1 MRNKELIKD
10 ISDECKKRGQNY
22 SVFYHERWFKM
33 IRNTIYSFN
42 EGKCEKELLV
52 LTGPRRVGKS
62 TILFRILD
70 EFKDSACY
78 INIED
83 SDVRDL
89 FNTGY
94 SLKDLVI
101 TLYKETKRD
110 IFLLDEITAL
120 KNGWADAVK
129 ELWDYMEKN
138 SIKIFLIIT
147 GSVGILLSNNY
158 SVIAG
163 RNGYCKSGNHILTN
177 PLIVLP
183 KKFAEIIP
191 SSFYRRGILPLKT
204 DERIEYLIRLAQGD
218 EKIIRKLNEALRF
231 PVRNSINFGTSLKDD
246 LNHYLNHYMQFGGF
260 PQILNIITSPSE
272 DPLEDVSK
280 IAQDI
285 LNSIHKDA
293 PLIGDEYEKA
303 HTEKFLEAYARTAN
317 MSAMVDITKLERE
330 LKIQLNLSKNKT
342 PKNLLTDLMSFFVDS
357 HILVKANSYTKPT
370 IVKFFLN
377 DPALFW
383 GLYYKKRI
391 KEVTRVER
399 GLLLE
404 HVVCSHISRLG
415 RDFQLEFYND
425 GEKDIDC
432 IFELKG
438 NKLLVQVKMSDRE
451 INKDLTNASEVIES
465 LRTEEQQQGQT
476 MRENY
481 YAIAVVHN
489 ADSIIKTQDGTIIPA
504 ALFLSLI

>member
-1 MRNKELIKD
+1 
-10 ISDECKKRGQNY
+10 
-22 SVFYHERWFKM
+22 M

-70 EFKDSACY
+70 EFKDSSCY

-83 SDVRDL
+83 SNVRNL

-101 TLYKETKRD
+101 TLYKETKRN
-110 IFLLDEITAL
+110 IFLLDEITKL
-120 KNGWADAVK
+120 KNEWADAVK

-163 RNGYCKSGNHILTN
+163 RSGYCKSGNHILTN

-191 SSFYRRGILPLKT
+191 YSFYRRGILPLKT
-204 DERIEYLIRLAQGD
+204 DERIEYLIKLAQGD
-218 EKIIRKLNEALRF
+218 EKIIRKLNEVLRSF
-231 PVRNSINFGTSLKDD
+231 VLNSINYGTFSKILKDRLD
-246 LNHYLNHYMQFGGF
+246 HYMQFGGF

-330 LKIQLNLSKNKT
+330 LKIQLNLSENKT

-370 IVKFFLN
+370 IVKLFLN

-391 KEVTRVER
+391 KKVTRVEQ

-404 HVVCSHISRLG
+404 HIVCSHISRLG
-415 RDFQLEFYND
+415 QNFQLEFYND

-481 YAIAVVHN
+481 YAIAAVHD

>member
-1 MRNKELIKD
+1 MLHNKELIKK
-10 ISDECKKRGQNY
+10 ISDECKNHGQSY
-22 SVFYHERWFKM
+22 SDFYHTRWFRM
-33 IRNTIYSFN
+33 IRNTINSFN
-42 EGKCEKELLV
+42 EGECEKELLV

-62 TILFRILD
+62 TILFKILD

-78 INIED
+78 INAEN
-83 SDVRDL
+83 SEVRNL
-89 FNTGY
+89 FNNGY

-101 TLYKETKRD
+101 TLYKETKRN

-120 KNGWADAVK
+120 KNVWDEAVK

-147 GSVGILLSNNY
+147 GSVGILISNNY
-158 SVIAG
+158 STIAG
-163 RNGYCKSGNHILTN
+163 RSGYCKSGKHVLTN
-177 PLIVLP
+177 PLIILP
-183 KKFAEIIP
+183 KKFAERIP
-191 SSFYRRGILPLKT
+191 DYFYRQGPLPLKT
-204 DERIEYLIRLAQGD
+204 DERIEYLIKLAQGD
-218 EKIIRKLNEALRF
+218 EKIIKVLDSRG
-231 PVRNSINFGTSLKDD
+231 RNSYLKDLLD
-246 LNHYLNHYMQFGGF
+246 NYIGVGGF
-260 PQILNIITSPSE
+260 PPILNTTLSTE

-293 PLIGDEYEKA
+293 PLIEFSKMYTK
-303 HTEKFLEAYARTAN
+303 KFLEAYVIAAN

-330 LKIQLNLSKNKT
+330 LKTQLNLSNNKT
-342 PKNLLTDLMSFFVDS
+342 PLNLLSELISFFVDS
-357 HILVKANSYTKPT
+357 HILVKANSYKSSTT
-370 IVKFFLN
+370 VKLFLN

-391 KEVTRVER
+391 DKVTRVEE

-404 HVVCSHISRLG
+404 HIVCSHISRLD
-415 RDFQLEFYND
+415 RNIQLEFYND
-425 GEKDIDC
+425 GKIDIDC

-438 NKLLVQVKMSDRE
+438 NKLLVQVEMSDRDT
-451 INKDLTNASEVIES
+451 NKDLKNALEVINL
-465 LRTEEQQQGQT
+465 LRNQEQQQGQT

-481 YAIAVVHN
+481 YAISVIHD
-489 ADSIIKTQDGTIIPA
+489 ADSISKTQDGIIIPA

>member
-1 MRNKELIKD
+1 LRNKELIKD
-10 ISDECKKRGQNY
+10 ISYECKKHEENY

-42 EGKCEKELLV
+42 KGKCEKELLV

-78 INIED
+78 INVED
-83 SDVRDL
+83 SDVRNL

-101 TLYKETKRD
+101 TLYKETKRN
-110 IFLLDEITAL
+110 IFLLDEITKL
-120 KNGWADAVK
+120 KNEWADAVK

-163 RNGYCKSGNHILTN
+163 RSGYCKSGNHILTN
-177 PLIVLP
+177 PLIILP
-183 KKFAEIIP
+183 KKFAERIP
-191 SSFYRRGILPLKT
+191 HSYYTRGILPLKT
-204 DERIEYLIRLAQGD
+204 DERIEYLIKLAQGD
-218 EKIIRKLNEALRF
+218 EKIIRKLNEVLHS
-231 PVRNSINFGTSLKDD
+231 PVRNSINFGTSLKDA
-246 LNHYLNHYMQFGGF
+246 LKHYMQFGGF
-260 PQILNIITSPSE
+260 PQILNIITFPSE

-293 PLIGDEYEKA
+293 PLIGYKKV
-303 HTEKFLEAYARTAN
+303 HTEKFLEAYARTAD

-330 LKIQLNLSKNKT
+330 LKMQLNLSENKT

-370 IVKFFLN
+370 IVKLFLN

-391 KEVTRVER
+391 NEVTKVEE

-404 HVVCSHISRLG
+404 HIVCSHISRLG
-415 RDFQLEFYND
+415 QNFQLEFYND
-425 GEKDIDC
+425 GKIDIDC

-438 NKLLVQVKMSDRE
+438 NKLLVQVKMSDKE

-481 YAIAVVHN
+481 YAIAVVHD
-489 ADSIIKTQDGTIIPA
+489 ADSIIKTKDGTIIPA
-504 ALFLSLI
+504 AFFLSLI

>member
-1 MRNKELIKD
+1 MRNKELIKK
-10 ISDECKKRGQNY
+10 ISDECEKRGQNY
-22 SVFYHERWFKM
+22 SVFYHIRWFKM

-70 EFKDSACY
+70 EFKDSSCY

-83 SDVRDL
+83 SNVRNL

-101 TLYKETKRD
+101 TLYKETKRN
-110 IFLLDEITAL
+110 IFLLDEITKL
-120 KNGWADAVK
+120 KNEWADAVK

-163 RNGYCKSGNHILTN
+163 RSGYCKSGKHILTN
-177 PLIVLP
+177 PLIILP
-183 KKFAEIIP
+183 KKFADRIP
-191 SSFYRRGILPLKT
+191 PSYYRPGILPLKT

-218 EKIIRKLNEALRF
+218 EKIIRKLNEALRS
-231 PVRNSINFGTSLKDD
+231 PVRNSINFGTSLKDA

-293 PLIGDEYEKA
+293 PLIGYRKV

-330 LKIQLNLSKNKT
+330 LKIQLNLSENKT

-357 HILVKANSYTKPT
+357 HILVKANSYKSPT
-370 IVKFFLN
+370 IVKLFLN
-377 DPALFW
+377 DPALFL

-391 KEVTRVER
+391 NKVTKVEE

-438 NKLLVQVKMSDRE
+438 NKLLVQVKMSDNK
-451 INKDLTNASEVIES
+451 INKDLMNASEVIES

-481 YAIAVVHN
+481 YAIAVVHD

>member
-1 MRNKELIKD
+1 MRNKELIKK

-22 SVFYHERWFKM
+22 SVFYHIRWFKM

-70 EFKDSACY
+70 EFKDSSCY

-83 SDVRDL
+83 SNVRNL
-89 FNTGY
+89 FNSGY

-101 TLYKETKRD
+101 TLYKETKRN
-110 IFLLDEITAL
+110 IFLLDEITKL
-120 KNGWADAVK
+120 KNEWADAVK

-204 DERIEYLIRLAQGD
+204 DERIEYLIKLAQGD
-218 EKIIRKLNEALRF
+218 EKIIRKLNEVLRF
-231 PVRNSINFGTSLKDD
+231 SIRNSINYGTFSKLLKDHLD
-246 LNHYLNHYMQFGGF
+246 HYMRFGGF
-260 PQILNIITSPSE
+260 PQILNITSPSE

-293 PLIGDEYEKA
+293 PLIGYKKV
-303 HTEKFLEAYARTAN
+303 HTEKFLEAYARTAD

-330 LKIQLNLSKNKT
+330 LKMQLNLSENKT

-370 IVKFFLN
+370 IVKLFLN
-377 DPALFW
+377 DPALFL

-391 KEVTRVER
+391 DKVTRVEQ

-438 NKLLVQVKMSDRE
+438 NKLLVQVKMSDKE
-451 INKDLTNASEVIES
+451 INKDLTKASEVIES

-481 YAIAVVHN
+481 YAIAVVHD